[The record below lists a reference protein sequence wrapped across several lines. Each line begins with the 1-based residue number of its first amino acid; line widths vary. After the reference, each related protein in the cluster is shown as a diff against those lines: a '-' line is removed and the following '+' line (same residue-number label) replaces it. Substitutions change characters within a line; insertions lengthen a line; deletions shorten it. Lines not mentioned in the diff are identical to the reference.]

1 MRGFLVALS
10 AGLLLLTTP
19 APAQRAAPP
28 APWRPFGT
36 LRAQAELQQRWL
48 ELRLERHL
56 PEIMRRHG
64 IDLWVIPMREYNED
78 PVFPAIVSPTT
89 FAARRRSIYVF
100 HDRGPGLG
108 VEKLALGGTSQ
119 GGVYTAFRSTRPVA
133 ADVGGRTAELWGDQ
147 QWQLLREL
155 IEDRNPRVIGINVSE
170 ISAFSDGLT
179 AGEYAGMAAALGPE
193 LARRFKR
200 VEDAAIDLLAVRLPE
215 EEVVYQELQQLVWSM
230 IEEMFSERTITPGV
244 TRTSDL
250 VWWWRQRVNDLGLTT
265 WFQPSVDIQRQ
276 GGGDLGEDPV
286 IQRGDVLHCDV
297 GIVALGLHTD
307 TQHNAYVLRAGETA
321 PPAGLQLALRRANR
335 LQDILFAEVRPGRS
349 GNEVLASTLATMRA
363 EGLDG
368 TMYTHPIGL
377 NGHGAGPLIGRWD
390 AQEGVP
396 GRGDHKV
403 LASMWFS
410 SELQVTTPVPE
421 WGGQRVRMAQE
432 EDFAVGANGVP
443 RWFLGR
449 QDRLWVVK

>member
-1 MRGFLVALS
+1 MQSRTLAVAT
-10 AGLLLLTTP
+10 GVLLLA
-19 APAQRAAPP
+19 APASSQQPGGSAL
-28 APWRPFGT
+28 RPFGT
-36 LRAQAELQQRWL
+36 LREQAVLQQRWL

-78 PVFPAIVSPTT
+78 PVFSAMVSPTT
-89 FAARRRSIYVF
+89 FAARRRSIYIF
-100 HDRGPGLG
+100 HDRGPGRG
-108 VEKLALGGTSQ
+108 VEKLALGGTDQ

-133 ADVGGRTAELWGDQ
+133 ADVGGRTGELWGDS

-155 IEDRNPRVIGINVSE
+155 VEDRNPRVIGINVSE
-170 ISAFSDGLT
+170 VSAFADGLT

-193 LARRFKR
+193 LVGRFKR
-200 VEDAAIDLLAVRLPE
+200 VEDAAIDLLAIRLPE
-215 EEVVYQELQQLVWSM
+215 EEVVYRELQQLVWSM

-265 WFQPSVDIQRQ
+265 WFQPSIDVQRQ
-276 GGGDLGEDPV
+276 GGGELGPDPV

-307 TQHNAYVLRAGETA
+307 TQHNAYVLRQGESA
-321 PPAGLQLALRRANR
+321 PPVGLQEALRRANR
-335 LQDILFAEVRPGRS
+335 LQDILFEEVRPGRI

-363 EGLDG
+363 AGLDG

-377 NGHGAGPLIGRWD
+377 HGHGAGPLIGRWD

-396 GRGDHKV
+396 GRGDHRV

-421 WGGQRVRMAQE
+421 WGGKRVRMAQE
-432 EDFAVGANGVP
+432 EDFGVGADGTP
-443 RWFLGR
+443 RWFKGR
-449 QDRLWVVK
+449 QDRLWVVR

>member
-1 MRGFLVALS
+1 MHRLSTVLALL
-10 AGLLLLTTP
+10 AMV
-19 APAQRAAPP
+19 AAPP
-28 APWRPFGT
+28 VSAQRLEGTPTRPFGT
-36 LRAQAELQQRWL
+36 LQEQAVHQQRWL
-48 ELRLERHL
+48 ELRMERHL

-64 IDLWVIPMREYNED
+64 IDLWVVPMREYNED
-78 PVFPAIVSPTT
+78 PLFSAIVSPTT

-100 HDRGPGLG
+100 HDRGPGQG
-108 VEKLALGGTSQ
+108 VERLALGGTAQ

-155 IEDRNPRVIGINVSE
+155 IEDRNPRVIGINISQ
-170 ISAFSDGLT
+170 ISAFADGLT
-179 AGEYAGMAAALGPE
+179 AGEYEGMAAALGPD
-193 LARRFKR
+193 LAKRFKR
-200 VEDAAIDLLAVRLPE
+200 VEDAAIDLIAVRLPE
-215 EEVVYQELQQLVWSM
+215 EEVVYHELQKIVWGM

-244 TRTSDL
+244 TKTSDL

-265 WFQPSVDIQRQ
+265 WFQPSISVQRQ
-276 GGGDLGEDPV
+276 GTATLGEDPV

-321 PPAGLQLALRRANR
+321 PPPGLQAALRRANR
-335 LQDILFAEVRPGRS
+335 LQDILFEEVRPGRS
-349 GNEVLASTLATMRA
+349 GNEVLAATLATMTRD
-363 EGLDG
+363 GLDG

-377 NGHGAGPLIGRWD
+377 HGHGAGPLIGRWD
-390 AQEGVP
+390 AQDGVP

-403 LASMWFS
+403 IPSMWFS
-410 SELQVTTPVPE
+410 SELQVTTPVAE

-432 EDFAVGANGVP
+432 EDFAVGADGKP
-443 RWFLGR
+443 RWFMGR

>member
-1 MRGFLVALS
+1 MRFSPFVIAT
-10 AGLLLLTTP
+10 GLLLLA
-19 APAQRAAPP
+19 APASSQRSGGDAA
-28 APWRPFGT
+28 RPFGT
-36 LRAQAELQQRWL
+36 LRDQAVLQQRWL

-78 PVFPAIVSPTT
+78 PLFSAMVSPTT
-89 FAARRRSIYVF
+89 FAARRRSIYIF

-108 VEKLALGGTSQ
+108 VEKLALGGTDQ
-119 GGVYTAFRSTRPVA
+119 GGIYTAFRSTRPVA
-133 ADVGGRTAELWGDQ
+133 ADVGGRTGELWGDS

-155 IEDRNPRVIGINVSE
+155 VEDRNPRVIGINVSE
-170 ISAFSDGLT
+170 VSAFSDGLT

-193 LARRFKR
+193 LVGRFKR
-200 VEDAAIDLLAVRLPE
+200 VEDAAIDLIAIRLPE
-215 EEVVYQELQQLVWSM
+215 EEVVYRELQQLVWSM
-230 IEEMFSERTITPGV
+230 IEEMFSERTITPGE

-265 WFQPSVDIQRQ
+265 WFQPSISVQRQ
-276 GGGDLGEDPV
+276 GGGNLGADPV

-307 TQHNAYVLRAGETA
+307 TQHNAYVLRPGETA
-321 PPAGLQLALRRANR
+321 PPPGLQEALRRANR
-335 LQDILFAEVRPGRS
+335 LQDILFEEVRPGRT
-349 GNEVLASTLATMRA
+349 GNEVLASTLATMHA
-363 EGLDG
+363 AGLDG

-377 NGHGAGPLIGRWD
+377 HGHGAGPLIGRWD

-396 GRGDHKV
+396 GRGDHRV

-410 SELQVTTPVPE
+410 SELQVTTPVAE
-421 WGGQRVRMAQE
+421 WGGQPVRMAQE
-432 EDFAVGANGVP
+432 EDFGVGADGIP